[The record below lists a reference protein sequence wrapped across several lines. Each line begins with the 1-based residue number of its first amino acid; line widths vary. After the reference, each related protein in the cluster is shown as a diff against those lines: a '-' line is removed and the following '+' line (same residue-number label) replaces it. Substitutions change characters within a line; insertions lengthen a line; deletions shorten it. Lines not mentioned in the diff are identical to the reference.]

1 MPPLHQQ
8 FLKKPF
14 VLIFQDDCH
23 HRGMS
28 EIPIPS
34 LPADDPDRFV
44 KCRDA
49 VHIAFQELADRAAR
63 PLTASWSFTAFRAT

>member
-1 MPPLHQQ
+1 
-8 FLKKPF
+8 
-14 VLIFQDDCH
+14 
-23 HRGMS
+23 MS

-44 KCRDA
+44 KCQDA

-63 PLTASWSFTAFRAT
+63 TASRSFTEFRAT